1 MKGLEYIQKNHKSD
15 EFKYLY
21 EVFINSKYRSN
32 EEEFN
37 DYFSMRIA
45 INSFLNGEKIN

>member
-1 MKGLEYIQKNHKSD
+1 MEYIQKNHKSD

-37 DYFSMRIA
+37 DYFSMETA
-45 INSFLNGEKIN
+45 VNAFLKGGEIN